1 MRFIIVIAA
10 ILLFAEYSNL
20 IQLTNLTEVETFV
33 FCDDSESE
41 EENKSEKEFKKFKF
55 DKHHYNFD
63 YANLLIFIAVGIL
76 TLLIACINYINLS
89 TAQSFTRIK
98 DHNRTPAD
106 PHIRYTR
113 LHEY

>member
-1 MRFIIVIAA
+1 MRFILVIAA

-20 IQLTNLTEVETFV
+20 IQLTNLTEVETFI

-63 YANLLIFIAVGIL
+63 YANLLFFIAEQSKHLHKSGL
-76 TLLIACINYINLS
+76 CLKGHCALIDQPPEA
-89 TAQSFTRIK
+89 
-98 DHNRTPAD
+98 
-106 PHIRYTR
+106 
-113 LHEY
+113 